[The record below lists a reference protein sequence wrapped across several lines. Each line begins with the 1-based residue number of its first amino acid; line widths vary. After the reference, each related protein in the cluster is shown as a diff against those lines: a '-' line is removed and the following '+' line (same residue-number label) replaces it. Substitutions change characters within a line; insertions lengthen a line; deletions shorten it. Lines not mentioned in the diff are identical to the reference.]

1 LPFRPAFFNHP
12 CQQLTGEFH
21 ILCLSGTRQE
31 CHHRRTDGEV
41 GEVPQLLNPLKW
53 VHVPVVSQIQQR
65 LSTHF
70 KAWILQQNFDLR
82 NYRFVTACIQN
93 ANCFL
98 AYFGGR
104 VVQ

>member
-1 LPFRPAFFNHP
+1 LPLRSALFDHAS
-12 CQQLTGEFH
+12 QQLAGELQVLHF
-21 ILCLSGTRQE
+21 SGMGQK
-31 CHHRRTDGEV
+31 CHHRCTDGEV
-41 GEVPQLLNPLKW
+41 GEVPQLLNPLKR